1 MTTDTVTT
9 ADDLGSATYYDRPV
23 LKEPVWI

>member
-1 MTTDTVTT
+1 MKTDTATT
-9 ADDLGSATYYDRPV
+9 VEKTGSATYYDRPV